1 MITDPIL
8 GIENM
13 NDLTFKVFDER
24 VGKWL
29 SGPEIHK
36 SIAITSS
43 LEGTFGLFPVS
54 HSLKIIK
61 STGFSDNTENG
72 IWEGDIIRF
81 HDFYKE
87 MDMGD
92 YKEEMECIYA
102 LFGKDWPP
110 KAKGRHLEIT
120 KVEWFCDGWYV
131 RLTKENG
138 MKYYCSLGKLAQMN
152 LEVIGNMFENSK
164 LIKK

>member
-43 LEGTFGLFPVS
+43 LEGTFSLFPVS
-54 HSLKIIK
+54 RSLKIVK
-61 STGFSDNTENG
+61 STGYLDNKKKE
-72 IWEGDIIRF
+72 IWEGDIVRF

-87 MDMGD
+87 MSMMYD
-92 YKEEMECIYA
+92 EEMRIVYEMW
-102 LFGKDWPP
+102 GKEWPP